1 MAFIG
6 ESRTGISSSWCDYVC
21 LDKEDCEVLSQIIGS
36 LVARKLRTF
45 GYYKGIHE
53 SGEAT
58 EKQVDK
64 MIKAESELNAAESI
78 EKEMR
83 EFLGRFKKSQSYKSE
98 AL

>member
-6 ESRTGISSSWCDYVC
+6 ESRKGTDQAWHLYVC
-21 LDKEDCEVLSQIIGS
+21 LDLEDCEVLSQIIGS

-45 GYYKGIHE
+45 EYYNSIHE

-64 MIKAESELNAAESI
+64 LERARDELNAAESI
-78 EKEMR
+78 QKEI
-83 EFLGRFKKSQSYKSE
+83 LKYKKNT
-98 AL
+98 